1 MSTTLSQL
9 EASTRKVE
17 QAEARGHVLE
27 EEREAQ
33 ALKITQA
40 ILDAQ
45 RESAKAKEDVAVY
58 QLKLAHAE
66 QEMYVPS
73 TSLLSYLIY
82 LCSQRAKEVVNAV
95 ENERDEA
102 ERAAVK
108 ARKVARELKERTV
121 VQLAREE
128 GRRAGFEEGIRQ
140 GRLLATVEI
149 VEQAKPIPPRLL
161 GDGTAFIEEAHTEE
175 QGRSPDSEPHQSHS
189 RRKNGGRSAR
199 ATPRTKRQ
207 SLDTSMTTS
216 RSQSSAATSPIS
228 PETESSAAALRAIE
242 ERERERVQMR
252 MRMLER
258 DLEHEK
264 EKAAQ
269 IERERENE
277 RQREAERQRELEREK
292 DRVRERERA
301 RLRELEAEREREREV
316 ASRERERERRLREKE
331 RESEERARENE
342 LKAIERQKR
351 ELERERE
358 EREREKERLK
368 EAERALQRERERD
381 KELERERERD
391 LERERLRLRALASS
405 VEEQDSDEDG
415 AQTPRAAPSNQL
427 QYLAMPQPP
436 VIVVPPVNMPARD
449 TPVPGPMPFPSG
461 STRHYPF
468 QRTTSS
474 GSSSQD
480 HRNPHRRRASDSGSS
495 SSSMTQF
502 DILTF
507 PNPREERER
516 ERKLSVIP
524 EVASSKGDSSPN
536 ANLSMDADEPV
547 WVRNPP
553 VDHTRVGYGGG
564 GVDGWRSG
572 VAGGVSLLFFF

>member
-1 MSTTLSQL
+1 L
-9 EASTRKVE
+9 
-17 QAEARGHVLE
+17 
-27 EEREAQ
+27 
-33 ALKITQA
+33 
-40 ILDAQ
+40 
-45 RESAKAKEDVAVY
+45 Y
-58 QLKLAHAE
+58 
-66 QEMYVPS
+66 
-73 TSLLSYLIY
+73 
-82 LCSQRAKEVVNAV
+82 SQRAKEVVHAV

-161 GDGTAFIEEAHTEE
+161 GDGTAFIEEAVTEE
-175 QGRSPDSEPHQSHS
+175 QGRSPDSETHQSHS

-216 RSQSSAATSPIS
+216 RSRSSAPTSPTS
-228 PETESSAAALRAIE
+228 LEAESSAAALRAIE

-258 DLEHEK
+258 DLEHER

-269 IERERENE
+269 VERERDKE
-277 RQREAERQRELEREK
+277 RQREAERLRELEREK
-292 DRVRERERA
+292 DRVREREQA
-301 RLRELEAEREREREV
+301 RLRELEAERQRERE
-316 ASRERERERRLREKE
+316 AAARERERERRLREKE

-342 LKAIERQKR
+342 LKGIDRQKR

-358 EREREKERLK
+358 ERERERERLK
-368 EAERALQRERERD
+368 EVERTLQRERQKD
-381 KELERERERD
+381 KELDRERERE
-391 LERERLRLRALASS
+391 LERERLRLRSLALS
-405 VEEQDSDEDG
+405 VEEDSDGDG

-436 VIVVPPVNMPARD
+436 VIPVNMPAAD
-449 TPVPGPMPFPSG
+449 TPLPVNMPFPSVSG
-461 STRHYPF
+461 PTRHYPF
-468 QRTTSS
+468 QHQRTTSS

-480 HRNPHRRRASDSGSS
+480 HRNPQRRRASDSGSS

-516 ERKLSVIP
+516 KLSVIP
-524 EVASSKGDSSPN
+524 EVASSRGDSPN
-536 ANLSMDADEPV
+536 ANLSMDSDEPT

-553 VDHTRVGYGGG
+553 VDHTKVGYGGG
-564 GVDGWRSG
+564 GGRWLEVGCCWWCKSPFSFFSRESLRVLMILLA
-572 VAGGVSLLFFF
+572 VASPACIPT